1 MKYWYKQNKFPIS
14 KWYCYFNKQEFY
26 GFMKSNDFLEVAMG
40 TPYNVRKFLE
50 TGINKYDKNYDY
62 EYTGLELL
70 VHKPMTFKNRT
81 TNKNCIVLQPYT
93 YSEPLISICERVNLW
108 ADKHNVHAEVYDSRF
123 SWYYPGM
130 TIIIIISLPGTH
142 IKVRK
147 ILNAEHRIDGWNK
160 KAPVNATNIDKSK

>member
-1 MKYWYKQNKFPIS
+1 
-14 KWYCYFNKQEFY
+14 
-26 GFMKSNDFLEVAMG
+26 MKSNDFLEVSMG
-40 TPYNVRKFLE
+40 VPYNVRNFLE
-50 TGINKYDKNYDY
+50 SGRNKYERNHMY
-62 EYTGLELL
+62 EYDGLEWLL
-70 VHKPMTFKNRT
+70 HKPMMFKNRI
-81 TNKNCIVLQPYT
+81 TNKSCIVLQPYT

-108 ADKHNVHAEVYDSRF
+108 ADKHNVHVEVYDSRF

-147 ILNAEHRIDGWNK
+147 ILNTEHRIDGWNK